1 MTVHKCIDAHHHLW
15 RYVPSE
21 QTWMNSDMR
30 ILQRDFLPHDLHVMQ
45 AAGVTGTV
53 VVESTRTF
61 AETLWLAATTANED
75 LIRGVV
81 AWVPMVDPN
90 LGNYLD
96 KLAQW
101 PKVKGVRHP
110 IHDEPDDQFI
120 LSTEFERGISR
131 LPEFGLT
138 YDLLIFEKHLPQTI
152 EFVDRH
158 PNQTFV
164 LDHIAKP
171 RIREQ
176 SLSPWKDR
184 LTELAQRRNVYCK
197 LSGMVTEANWNTWTH
212 DDLQPYIDVV
222 LEAFGPMRLM
232 FGSDW
237 PVLTLASTYD
247 LWLTIVRQAIAGLS
261 LSEQEWIL
269 FRTAEEAYQLD

>member
-1 MTVHKCIDAHHHLW
+1 MVHKCIDAHHHLW
-15 RYVPSE
+15 RYVPSD
-21 QTWMNSDMR
+21 QPWMTDEMK
-30 ILQRDFLPHDLHVMQ
+30 ILQRDFLPQDLHVMQ
-45 AAGVTGTV
+45 AAGVTGSV

-61 AETLWLAATTANED
+61 TETLWLAETTANED

-81 AWVPMVDPN
+81 AWVPIVDPN
-90 LGNYLD
+90 LDTYLE

-101 PKVKGVRHP
+101 TKVKGVRHS

-120 LSTEFERGISR
+120 LNAEFGRGISR
-131 LPEFGLT
+131 LPEYGLT
-138 YDLLIFEKHLPQTI
+138 YDLLIFEKHLPQAI
-152 EFVDRH
+152 QFVDRH

-164 LDHIAKP
+164 VDHLAKP

-176 SLSPWKDR
+176 SLSPWKDQ
-184 LTELAQRRNVYCK
+184 LTELAQRSNVYCK
-197 LSGMVTEANWNTWTH
+197 LSGMVTEANWHTWTR
-212 DDLQPYIDVV
+212 DDLQPYLDVV

-237 PVLTLASTYD
+237 PVMTLASTYD
-247 LWLTIVRQAIAGLS
+247 RWLTTVCEAIGGLS
-261 LSEQEWIL
+261 PSEQEWIL